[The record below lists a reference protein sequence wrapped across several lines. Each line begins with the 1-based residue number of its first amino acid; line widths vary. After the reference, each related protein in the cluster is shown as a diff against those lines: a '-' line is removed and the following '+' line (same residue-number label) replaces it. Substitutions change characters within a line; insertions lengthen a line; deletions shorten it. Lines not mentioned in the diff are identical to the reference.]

1 MNPILIVF
9 KKELRVTLRDRK
21 TLISSIFIPAVFIPL
36 IIMGVTKL
44 QQHLNEGQN
53 NRQLKIA
60 MVNAPSAMDT
70 LFKDPKITVLKQA
83 NAAIA
88 TDSVKSERYDA
99 ALVFDEQ
106 LATRSDS
113 AGTGKVLIYYKST
126 DFGLKQ
132 RIMPK
137 LERYKTALVSARLK
151 RLHLSESLLSPIV
164 LHEEDLASKKEQIS
178 FLIGGFLP
186 YIFIIFCFLGC
197 MYPALDLTTG
207 EKEKGTIE
215 TLLTAPVARFDI
227 LAGKILAIATIGLCA
242 AFMTISGM
250 FLALR
255 LMNGIPKE
263 LLTPINDILTPR
275 FVVMLFGMLTP
286 LSLFFASLLSA
297 IAIRA
302 GSFKEA
308 QSYVTPMTF
317 VVIIPAM
324 IALFPGVRLSWQTA
338 WIPILNIA
346 LATKEI
352 VAGKISM
359 IQYTAIVASLIVF
372 ALIALRFSVR
382 QFSKEGNILK

>member
-1 MNPILIVF
+1 MHPILTVF
-9 KKELRVTLRDRK
+9 KKELKITLRDRK
-21 TLISSIFIPAVFIPL
+21 TLISSIVIPAVFMPL
-36 IIMGVTKL
+36 IILGVIKL
-44 QQHLNEGQN
+44 QQYLNEGQN

-88 TDSVKSERYDA
+88 ADSVKEERYDA

-106 LATRSDS
+106 VATRSDN
-113 AGTGKVLIYYKST
+113 AGTSKVLIYYKST
-126 DFGLKQ
+126 DLGLKQ

-151 RLHLSESLLSPIV
+151 KLDLSDSLLSPIV
-164 LHEEDLASKKEQIS
+164 LHEEDLASKKELIS
-178 FLIGGFLP
+178 VLVGGFLP

-197 MYPALDLTTG
+197 MYPTLDLITG

-215 TLLTAPVARFDI
+215 TLLTVPVSRFDI

-250 FLALR
+250 FLTLR
-255 LMNGIPKE
+255 LMNGIPTE
-263 LLTPINDILTPR
+263 LLIPINDILTPR

-286 LSLFFASLLSA
+286 LSLFFAGLLSA

-317 VVIIPAM
+317 IVIIPAM

-359 IQYTAIVASLIVF
+359 IQYTAIVATLIVF